1 MTLEQ
6 LDQYGK
12 LKTRWGVL
20 RRKICERREEKVDCI
35 VDIVEGSNKSF
46 PFQRVHFSVAGL
58 DPEQLQRKSMQ
69 ILGWEREIDEIDFAL
84 VQIET
89 YIAGVTDPIVKT
101 AMELYYITGVTW
113 PMVSTEIYGNAA
125 SGNTIRMSVQR
136 YVEKYPENPRQE

>member
-20 RRKICERREEKVDCI
+20 HRKIVARQEEKVDCV

-58 DPEQLQRKSMQ
+58 DSEQLQRKSMQ
-69 ILGWEREIDEIDFAL
+69 IIGWDREIDEIEAAL

-89 YIAGVTDPIVKT
+89 YISDVSDPIVKT
-101 AMELYYITGVTW
+101 AMELYFIGGSTW
-113 PMVSTEIYGNAA
+113 PMTSSEIYGNAA
-125 SGNTIRMSVQR
+125 QSDALRMAVQR
-136 YVEKYPENPRQE
+136 YVKSNP

>member
-12 LKTRWGVL
+12 LKTRWCVL
-20 RRKICERREEKVDCI
+20 DRKIREQNKEKVDCV

-69 ILGWEREIDEIDFAL
+69 IRGWDRELDEIESSL
-84 VQIET
+84 MEIET
-89 YIAGVTDPIVKT
+89 YIAGVKDPIVKT
-101 AMELYYITGVTW
+101 AMELYYTTGATW
-113 PMVSTEIYGNAA
+113 PMVSVEIYGNATQNDA
-125 SGNTIRMSVQR
+125 LRMSVQR
-136 YVEKYPENPRQE
+136 YVKNNP

>member
-20 RRKICERREEKVDCI
+20 YRKTGERREEKIDCV

-58 DPEQLQRKSMQ
+58 DPEQMQRKSLQ
-69 ILGWEREIDEIDFAL
+69 VHGWICEMDEIEADMR
-84 VQIET
+84 QIEN
-89 YIAGVTDPIVKT
+89 YIAGVWDPIVKT
-101 AMELYYITGVTW
+101 AMELYYITGATW
-113 PMVSTEIYGNAA
+113 SMTSTEIYGNAA
-125 SGNTIRMSVQR
+125 QNDALRMAVQR
-136 YVEKYPENPRQE
+136 YVKNNP

>member
-1 MTLEQ
+1 MTLDQ

-12 LKTRWGVL
+12 LNARYGVL
-20 RRKICERREEKVDCI
+20 YRKIRERQDEKVDCV

-69 ILGWEREIDEIDFAL
+69 ILGWENELTEIEAECK
-84 VQIET
+84 QIEQ

-101 AMELYYITGVTW
+101 AMELYFLTGATW
-113 PMVSTEIYGNAA
+113 PMVSTEIYGNATQNDA
-125 SGNTIRMSVQR
+125 LRMSVQR
-136 YVEKYPENPRQE
+136 YVKNNP